1 MMMPFDHTLVRQH
14 CCRYDGSPASSLV
27 LADDRAAKPFRLSSV
42 RLTATFREEIPLL
55 VLLDNLHISIR

>member
-1 MMMPFDHTLVRQH
+1 MMMPFDHTLVQQH

-27 LADDRAAKPFRLSSV
+27 LEGMIELEPFRLSRSD
-42 RLTATFREEIPLL
+42 LLPPFREEIPLL